1 MIETL
6 EDIVEEVADNIGVY
20 GSHTEVAPDGQCEC
34 RVCFT
39 TSLKLRI
46 RDAMEIDLKLS
57 GASYGELQAR
67 VDTLAMFVRR
77 MLNVMALNKLQDR
90 RVFEQATQYLRA
102 ARLAG
107 SILRDED
114 IQEQKDKSNGGDRG

>member
-6 EDIVEEVADNIGVY
+6 DDIVEEIANNIGVY
-20 GSHTEVAPDGQCEC
+20 GSHAELAPDGQCEC
-34 RVCFT
+34 RFCFT
-39 TSLKLRI
+39 SDLKLRI
-46 RDAMEIDLKLS
+46 RDAMELDLKLS

-67 VDTLAMFVRR
+67 VDTLALFVRR

-90 RVFEQATQYLRA
+90 RVFEQATQYLRTT
-102 ARLAG
+102 RLAG

-114 IQEQKDKSNGGDRG
+114 IQEQQHDKA

>member
-6 EDIVEEVADNIGVY
+6 DDIVEEMANSVGAY
-20 GSHTEVAPDGQCEC
+20 GAHGELHPDGQCEC

-39 TSLKLRI
+39 TGLKLRI

-67 VDTLAMFVRR
+67 IDTLAMFVRR

-90 RVFEQATQYLRA
+90 RVFEQAKQYLRA
-102 ARLAG
+102 TQLAG
-107 SILRDED
+107 SILREED
-114 IQEQKDKSNGGDRG
+114 IQECSDARS